1 MLSLEWLVKDIY
13 LDIKVKKLSLRLF
26 FKLSQTAKLLLKG

>member
-1 MLSLEWLVKDIY
+1 

-26 FKLSQTAKLLLKG
+26 FKLPTTAKLFIKG